1 MLPLN
6 PIVAAGISF
15 PTQLMA
21 ALSQPR
27 PRTHV
32 DELIQKARQ
41 GDDDA
46 FRSVYEQTSAHVYAL
61 CLRMMKDETRARDM
75 TQDTYVRAWQ
85 HLETYR
91 GESAFTTW
99 LHTIATN
106 ACLVALRS
114 RRRRREGNTEIEE
127 LEAMPGSNPGDPVD
141 RIALEGPSPI
151 CPMGHERCC
160 CCTTSRLPTRRDCS
174 DDVYAAWHKQGP
186 PAPSEKTSSRGTE

>member
-1 MLPLN
+1 M
-6 PIVAAGISF
+6 
-15 PTQLMA
+15 
-21 ALSQPR
+21 
-27 PRTHV
+27 

-46 FRSVYEQTSAHVYAL
+46 FRSVYEQTSARVYAL

-114 RRRRREGNTEIEE
+114 RRRRREGDTEIEA

-141 RIALEGPSPI
+141 RIALERAIADLPDGARTVLLLHDI
-151 CPMGHERCC
+151 HGYRHDEIAQM
-160 CCTTSRLPTRRDCS
+160 TSTRP
-174 DDVYAAWHKQGP
+174 G
-186 PAPSEKTSSRGTE
+186 TSKAHLHRARKLLREALSR

>member
-1 MLPLN
+1 
-6 PIVAAGISF
+6 
-15 PTQLMA
+15 MA

-32 DELIQKARQ
+32 DELIEKARQ

-46 FRSVYEQTSAHVYAL
+46 FRSVYEQTSARVYAL

-91 GESAFTTW
+91 GDSVLPPGCTPSRPMHAWW
-99 LHTIATN
+99 LCEVAVDAEKATRRSKRWKR
-106 ACLVALRS
+106 CLARIQ
-114 RRRRREGNTEIEE
+114 EIRWTG
-127 LEAMPGSNPGDPVD
+127 L
-141 RIALEGPSPI
+141 LLKGPSPI

-160 CCTTSRLPTRRDCS
+160 CCTTFTVTDTTRLLR
-174 DDVYAAWHKQGP
+174 
-186 PAPSEKTSSRGTE
+186 